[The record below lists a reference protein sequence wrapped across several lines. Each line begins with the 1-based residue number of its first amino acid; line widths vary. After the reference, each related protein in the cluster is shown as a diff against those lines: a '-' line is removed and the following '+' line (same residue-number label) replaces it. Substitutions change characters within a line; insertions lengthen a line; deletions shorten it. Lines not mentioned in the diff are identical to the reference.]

1 MSRARVDQIVNQQG
15 TGGVEFP
22 YGLEVN
28 ADQTLKIGGPVV
40 LHGGS
45 ASTVANQI
53 PKTGSNGELV
63 WGTLPNFQVNA
74 VDSGSNFGVQISDPS
89 GQFPSSQVEFVGG
102 SNVTLTRAGDQITI
116 SSSFVNTNTITTLE
130 TSGGSPV
137 SGTLT
142 LAGAGSTTIT
152 QNSSTFNISSVDT
165 TYTAGTGINLVGTEF
180 SLPQALNTSDSPTFD
195 ALTVTNGIT
204 AGSISSSGNISGTW
218 NGSVIGVDRG
228 GTGSTTASAAFL
240 ALAPSVASA
249 SAKFLT
255 TDGSSIYW
263 DNLPSTSGFTPVT
276 YQMTALDGATTN
288 NVKTRITDNGG
299 NYSEVV
305 FTTSDDITLSR
316 SGNTIT
322 IGSTNANDTVL
333 TSEQVEDIVGGMI
346 DNNANTGITVAYNDV
361 TGNMEYSVSSTAV
374 TDADTTY
381 DLTSA
386 QITGGIGLQLVPGG
400 TGQGSATDQVNIIGG
415 NNVSVLK
422 DSSTG
427 NITIAATDTNTDT
440 VTQLQVTG
448 PNTSGGSYA
457 SGSISFQASG
467 SINMVQAGQVIAIS
481 ASDTNSYV
489 NDATYNQITGA
500 LTLERTGG
508 LTDVVLPITDL
519 QTYLDNRYITIAG
532 ASDAKITS
540 ANWNTGNG
548 NLTLTAND
556 GSSPLVVN
564 LDGRYT
570 TDTGPNWYVK
580 QGSFAVAGN
589 NPGGF
594 HTNRLLLNLVR
605 DDGASDT
612 TVSIETEPLYDY
624 LDTLYAPITTVDTA
638 VSSFT
643 FSSGTLGLTV
653 SNGDS
658 YSFDLDARYVRTD
671 TYVGSASF
679 DVTNGVLQLVNSVS
693 SPSGGQNPQQ
703 YVTVDLDGRYKL
715 DTALDVAISELHFN
729 PANGQLYAERND
741 GTNTLTQSLDG
752 RYFDDVS
759 LSGTTFTFN
768 RTGGAGSKTISIPPS
783 RIDIPNNSRVL
794 FYQSSAPS
802 GYYQE
807 TSSGLNNRALRVVTG
822 NGAGLGGS
830 LNFTTAF
837 TSNKSDGA
845 TVSKGNLGTS
855 VNVNVNFGSSFG
867 LNKGNLAVTG
877 KPNAALGSGFVF
889 NVNGRPGIGNLT
901 AGGHSIS
908 TNQMSAHR
916 HMEFSSSRG
925 GQARNN
931 TNLTANRT
939 PAGGTGPGNL
949 YETYN
954 ITHAGGNPN
963 VGRSSQIGNSA
974 SHQHGLS
981 GNMNAGNL
989 SVSADD
995 PDNITTAL
1003 GNLALSGD
1011 LSYSDDLVANT
1022 NANINGFPTISAG
1035 SINMDV
1041 KYADVIIC
1049 RRDPSAP

>member
-15 TGGVEFP
+15 TGRVEFP

-40 LHGGS
+40 LYGDS
-45 ASTVANQI
+45 SSTGPNQI
-53 PKTGSNGELV
+53 PKTGNNGELV
-63 WGTLPNFQVNA
+63 WGTLPNFQVTA
-74 VDSGSNFGVQISDPS
+74 VDSGGNVGVQVSDPT
-89 GQFPSSQVEFVGG
+89 GQFSPTQVEFVGG

-116 SSSFVNTNTITTLE
+116 NSNFVNTNTITTLE

-137 SGTLT
+137 SGTLILSGT
-142 LAGAGSTTIT
+142 GGTTIT

-165 TYTAGTGINLVGTEF
+165 TYTAGTGIDLVGTEF
-180 SLPQALNTSDSPTFD
+180 SLPQALDTSDSPTFD
-195 ALTVTNGIT
+195 ALTVTNALA
-204 AGSISSSGNISGTW
+204 AGSIACSGNVTGTW
-218 NGSVIGVDRG
+218 NGNVIGIDKG
-228 GTGSTTASAAFL
+228 GTGTTTASAAFL
-240 ALAPSVASA
+240 ALAPSVAAA

-322 IGSTNANDTVL
+322 IGSTNASDTVL

-594 HTNRLLLNLVR
+594 HTNRLLLNLIR
-605 DDGASDT
+605 DDGAGDT

-643 FSSGTLGLTV
+643 FSSGTLAMTV
-653 SNGDS
+653 SNGDA
-658 YSFDLDARYVRTD
+658 YSFDLDARYVTED
-671 TYVGSASF
+671 TFVSGSTF
-679 DVTNGVLQLVNSVS
+679 DVTNGVLTITQGMNSPFGNPNP
-693 SPSGGQNPQQ
+693 PSA
-703 YVTVDLDGRYKL
+703 VTVDLDGRYKL
-715 DTALDVAISELHFN
+715 DTALDVAISTLNFN
-729 PANGQLYAERND
+729 PANGQLYAARND
-741 GTNTLTQSLDG
+741 GTNTVTESLDG

-768 RTGGAGSKTISIPPS
+768 RTNGNNKVINLNPQ
-783 RIDIPNNSRVL
+783 RIDVPNGAKLL
-794 FYQSSAPS
+794 FYNSSAPC
-802 GYYQE
+802 GYVKVT
-807 TSSGLNNRALRVVTG
+807 TSVLNNSALRVVTG
-822 NGAGLGGS
+822 TGAGTGGNTS
-830 LNFTTAF
+830 FTNIFTA
-837 TSNKSDGA
+837 SRSDGA
-845 TVSKGNLGTS
+845 SVARGNLDVGGGVDVTFGSGFAVNRGNLSLTGNPTAVLGSGFSINITGNPSPGNLKAANHAVSQNQMPSHTHSYQRATFNGRADWDDGSCSRGHQTVNTGGRGGGQGHQHNMNGNPGRGNLGTS
-855 VNVNVNFGSSFG
+855 ISGNLTSGR
-867 LNKGNLAVTG
+867 GNLAINGNPSV
-877 KPNAALGSGFVF
+877 SGD
-889 NVNGRPGIGNLT
+889 I
-901 AGGHSIS
+901 
-908 TNQMSAHR
+908 
-916 HMEFSSSRG
+916 SSSG
-925 GQARNN
+925 SSQ
-931 TNLTANRT
+931 L
-939 PAGGTGPGNL
+939 
-949 YETYN
+949 N
-954 ITHAGGNPN
+954 ITG
-963 VGRSSQIGNSA
+963 Q
-974 SHQHGLS
+974 
-981 GNMNAGNL
+981 
-989 SVSADD
+989 
-995 PDNITTAL
+995 
-1003 GNLALSGD
+1003 
-1011 LSYSDDLVANT
+1011 
-1022 NANINGFPTISAG
+1022 PTLSAG
-1035 SINMDV
+1035 SINMAV
-1041 KYADVIIC
+1041 KYVDVIIAE
-1049 RRDPSAP
+1049 RVTSAPNQCNINDGD

>member
-28 ADQTLKIGGPVV
+28 ADQTLKIGGPVE
-40 LHGGS
+40 LYGGS

-89 GQFPSSQVEFVGG
+89 GQFPSSQVEFIGG

-116 SSSFVNTNTITTLE
+116 SSSFVNTNTVTTLE
-130 TSGGSPV
+130 ASGGSPV

-142 LAGAGSTTIT
+142 LAGAGGTTIT

-180 SLPQALNTSDSPTFD
+180 SLPQPLNTSDSPTFD
-195 ALTVTNGIT
+195 TLAVTNALT

-249 SAKFLT
+249 SAKYLT

-333 TSEQVEDIVGGMI
+333 TSEQVEDIVGGMV
-346 DNNANTGITVAYNDV
+346 DNSANTGITVAYNDV

-440 VTQLQVTG
+440 VTQLQVAG

-489 NDATYNQITGA
+489 NDASYSQITGA

-519 QTYLDNRYITIAG
+519 QTFLDNRYITIAG
-532 ASDAKITS
+532 ATDAKITS
-540 ANWNTGNG
+540 ANWNTANG
-548 NLTLTAND
+548 DLSLTAND

-570 TDTGPNWYVK
+570 TDTGPNWYIK

-594 HTNRLLLNLVR
+594 HTNRLLLNLIR
-605 DDGASDT
+605 DDGQGDT
-612 TVSIETEPLYDY
+612 TVSVETEPLYDY

-643 FSSGTLGLTV
+643 FSSGTLAMTV
-653 SNGDS
+653 SNGDA
-658 YSFDLDARYVRTD
+658 YSFDLDARYVTQD
-671 TYVGSASF
+671 TFVSGSTF
-679 DVTNGVLQLVNSVS
+679 DVTNGVLTITQGMNSPFGNPNPPSAVS
-693 SPSGGQNPQQ
+693 
-703 YVTVDLDGRYKL
+703 VDLDGRYKL
-715 DTALDVAISELHFN
+715 DSAQDVAISTLEWN
-729 PANGQLYAERND
+729 PANGQLYANRND
-741 GTNTLTQSLDG
+741 GTNTPTESLDG

-759 LSGTTFTFN
+759 LSGTTFTFS
-768 RTGGAGSKTISIPPS
+768 RTGGNNTVINLTPQ
-783 RIDIPNNSRVL
+783 RIDVPNGAKMLFYNASAPCGYVKITTTVLNNS
-794 FYQSSAPS
+794 
-802 GYYQE
+802 
-807 TSSGLNNRALRVVTG
+807 ALRVVTG
-822 NGAGLGGS
+822 TGAGTGGNTS
-830 LNFTTAF
+830 FTNIFTA
-837 TSNKSDGA
+837 TRTDGA
-845 TVSKGNLGTS
+845 SASKGNLDVGGGVDVVFGSGFS
-855 VNVNVNFGSSFG
+855 VNR
-867 LNKGNLAVTG
+867 GNLALNGNPTAV
-877 KPNAALGSGFVF
+877 LGSGFAI
-889 NVNGRPGIGNLT
+889 NITGNPDKGNLKT
-901 AGGHSIS
+901 GNHTIS
-908 TNQMSAHR
+908 TNEMPSHTHSYQRASFNGRADWDDG
-916 HMEFSSSRG
+916 SCSRG
-925 GQARNN
+925 YNN
-931 TNLTANRT
+931 ANT
-939 PAGGTGPGNL
+939 GGKGGSQGHQHNNMSGNPGRGNL
-949 YETYN
+949 GTN
-954 ITHAGGNPN
+954 ISGDITS
-963 VGRSSQIGNSA
+963 GR
-974 SHQHGLS
+974 
-981 GNMNAGNL
+981 
-989 SVSADD
+989 
-995 PDNITTAL
+995 
-1003 GNLALSGD
+1003 GNLA
-1011 LSYSDDLVANT
+1011 
-1022 NANINGFPTISAG
+1022 INGNPSYTGDISSSGSSSLNITGAPGFSAG
-1035 SINMDV
+1035 SLNMAV
-1041 KYADVIIC
+1041 KYVDVIIAE
-1049 RRDPSAP
+1049 RVTSAPGQCNINNGD

>member
-22 YGLEVN
+22 YGLEIN
-28 ADQTLKIGGPVV
+28 ADQTLKIGGPVE

-53 PKTGSNGELV
+53 PKTGNNGELV

-137 SGTLT
+137 SGTLI
-142 LAGAGSTTIT
+142 LAGAGGTTIT

-180 SLPQALNTSDSPTFD
+180 SLPQALDTSDSPTFD
-195 ALTVTNGIT
+195 ALTVTNALA
-204 AGSISSSGNISGTW
+204 AGSIACSGNVTGTW
-218 NGSVIGVDRG
+218 NGNVIGIDKG
-228 GTGSTTASAAFL
+228 GTGTTTASAAFL

-322 IGSTNANDTVL
+322 IGSTNASDTVL

-415 NNVSVLK
+415 NNVTVQK
-422 DSSTG
+422 DTGNG

-489 NDATYNQITGA
+489 NDASYSQITGA

-519 QTYLDNRYITIAG
+519 QTYLG
-532 ASDAKITS
+532 
-540 ANWNTGNG
+540 
-548 NLTLTAND
+548 
-556 GSSPLVVN
+556 
-564 LDGRYT
+564 
-570 TDTGPNWYVK
+570 
-580 QGSFAVAGN
+580 
-589 NPGGF
+589 
-594 HTNRLLLNLVR
+594 
-605 DDGASDT
+605 
-612 TVSIETEPLYDY
+612 
-624 LDTLYAPITTVDTA
+624 
-638 VSSFT
+638 
-643 FSSGTLGLTV
+643 
-653 SNGDS
+653 
-658 YSFDLDARYVRTD
+658 
-671 TYVGSASF
+671 
-679 DVTNGVLQLVNSVS
+679 
-693 SPSGGQNPQQ
+693 
-703 YVTVDLDGRYKL
+703 
-715 DTALDVAISELHFN
+715 
-729 PANGQLYAERND
+729 
-741 GTNTLTQSLDG
+741 
-752 RYFDDVS
+752 
-759 LSGTTFTFN
+759 
-768 RTGGAGSKTISIPPS
+768 
-783 RIDIPNNSRVL
+783 
-794 FYQSSAPS
+794 
-802 GYYQE
+802 
-807 TSSGLNNRALRVVTG
+807 
-822 NGAGLGGS
+822 
-830 LNFTTAF
+830 
-837 TSNKSDGA
+837 
-845 TVSKGNLGTS
+845 
-855 VNVNVNFGSSFG
+855 
-867 LNKGNLAVTG
+867 
-877 KPNAALGSGFVF
+877 
-889 NVNGRPGIGNLT
+889 
-901 AGGHSIS
+901 
-908 TNQMSAHR
+908 
-916 HMEFSSSRG
+916 
-925 GQARNN
+925 
-931 TNLTANRT
+931 
-939 PAGGTGPGNL
+939 
-949 YETYN
+949 
-954 ITHAGGNPN
+954 
-963 VGRSSQIGNSA
+963 
-974 SHQHGLS
+974 
-981 GNMNAGNL
+981 
-989 SVSADD
+989 
-995 PDNITTAL
+995 
-1003 GNLALSGD
+1003 
-1011 LSYSDDLVANT
+1011 
-1022 NANINGFPTISAG
+1022 
-1035 SINMDV
+1035 
-1041 KYADVIIC
+1041 C
-1049 RRDPSAP
+1049 

>member
-28 ADQTLKIGGPVV
+28 ADQTLKIGGPVE

-53 PKTGSNGELV
+53 PKTGNNGELV

-116 SSSFVNTNTITTLE
+116 SSSFVNTNTVTTLE
-130 TSGGSPV
+130 TSGNSPV
-137 SGTLT
+137 SGTLI
-142 LAGAGSTTIT
+142 LAGAGGTTIT

-165 TYTAGTGINLVGTEF
+165 TYTAGTGISLVGTEF
-180 SLPQALNTSDSPTFD
+180 SLPQALDTSDSPTFD
-195 ALTVTNGIT
+195 ALTVTNALA
-204 AGSISSSGNISGTW
+204 AGSIACSGNVTGTW
-218 NGSVIGVDRG
+218 NGNVIGIDKG
-228 GTGSTTASAAFL
+228 GTGTTTASAAFL
-240 ALAPSVASA
+240 ALAPSVAAA

-322 IGSTNANDTVL
+322 IGSTNASDTVL

-415 NNVSVLK
+415 NNVTVQK
-422 DSSTG
+422 DTGNG

-489 NDATYNQITGA
+489 NDASYSQITGA

-519 QTYLDNRYITIAG
+519 QTYLDARYVTVAG

-540 ANWNTGNG
+540 ANWNTANG
-548 NLTLTAND
+548 DLTLTAND
-556 GSSPLVVN
+556 GSAPLVVN

-570 TDTGPNWYVK
+570 TDTGPNWYIK
-580 QGSFAVAGN
+580 SGAFAAAGN
-589 NPGGF
+589 NPAGY
-594 HTNRLLLNLVR
+594 HTNRFILNLVR
-605 DDGASDT
+605 EEGAGDT
-612 TVSIETEPLYDY
+612 TFAIETEPLYDY

-643 FSSGTLGLTV
+643 FSNGTMNMTV

-658 YSFDLDARYVRTD
+658 YSFDLDARYVKQD
-671 TYVGSASF
+671 TYIGSATF
-679 DVTNGVLQLVNSVS
+679 DVTNGVLTIDNTVNI
-693 SPSGGQNPQQ
+693 PSGQSSNVPSS
-703 YVTVDLDGRYKL
+703 VTVDLDGRYKL
-715 DTALDVAISELHFN
+715 DSALDIAINQLHFN
-729 PANGQLYAERND
+729 PANGQLYAEKND
-741 GTNTLTQSLDG
+741 GSNTTTESLDG
-752 RYFDDVS
+752 RYIDDVS
-759 LSGTTFTFN
+759 INGSTLTFN
-768 RTGGAGSKTISIPPS
+768 RTNGNSTTIALAPQRTDVPNGA
-783 RIDIPNNSRVL
+783 RIV
-794 FYQSSAPS
+794 FYMASAPTGYQQVS
-802 GYYQE
+802 G
-807 TSSGLNNRALRVVTG
+807 SFNNGALRVVTG
-822 NGAGLGGS
+822 TGGGTGGS
-830 LNFTTAF
+830 MSF
-837 TSNKSDGA
+837 TSAFAMGRTDNASV
-845 TVSKGNLGTS
+845 TQGNLGVS
-855 VNVNVNFGSSFG
+855 GNVSANFGSGFSV
-867 LNKGNLAVTG
+867 NKGNLALNG
-877 KPNAALGSGFVF
+877 NPNASLGSGFSF
-889 NVNGRPGIGNLT
+889 TVNGSPGKGNLFT
-901 AGGHSIS
+901 GHHGLTEGELASHAHQYQRANFNGRADWDDGSCSRSHSYIASGNTGG
-908 TNQMSAHR
+908 NQGHTHFVNGEPSVGNLGVSAVDPTDI
-916 HMEFSSSRG
+916 SSSRG
-925 GQARNN
+925 DMEINGNPQVS
-931 TNLTANRT
+931 
-939 PAGGTGPGNL
+939 GGITTSTSL
-949 YETYN
+949 N
-954 ITHAGGNPN
+954 ITG
-963 VGRSSQIGNSA
+963 S
-974 SHQHGLS
+974 
-981 GNMNAGNL
+981 
-989 SVSADD
+989 
-995 PDNITTAL
+995 
-1003 GNLALSGD
+1003 
-1011 LSYSDDLVANT
+1011 
-1022 NANINGFPTISAG
+1022 PTLSAG
-1035 SINMDV
+1035 SINMNV
-1041 KYADVIIC
+1041 KYIDVIIC
-1049 RRDPSAP
+1049 ERNVSLDP

>member
-22 YGLEVN
+22 YGLEIN

-180 SLPQALNTSDSPTFD
+180 SLPQPLNTSDSPTFD
-195 ALTVTNGIT
+195 TLAVTNALT

-276 YQMTALDGATTN
+276 YQMTALDGASTN
-288 NVKTRITDNGG
+288 NVKTRITDNSG

-346 DNNANTGITVAYNDV
+346 DNSANTGITVAYNDV

-500 LTLERTGG
+500 LTLERSGG

-540 ANWNTGNG
+540 ANWNTANG
-548 NLTLTAND
+548 DLTLTAND

-643 FSSGTLGLTV
+643 FSSGTLAMTV
-653 SNGDS
+653 SNGDA
-658 YSFDLDARYVRTD
+658 YSFDLDSRYVTQD
-671 TYVGSASF
+671 TFVSGSTF
-679 DVTNGVLQLVNSVS
+679 DVTNGVLTITQGMNSPFGNPNP
-693 SPSGGQNPQQ
+693 PSA
-703 YVTVDLDGRYKL
+703 VTVDLDGRYKL
-715 DTALDVAISELHFN
+715 DTALDVAISTLNFN
-729 PANGQLYAERND
+729 PANGQLYAARND
-741 GTNTLTQSLDG
+741 GTNTVTESLDG

-759 LSGTTFTFN
+759 LNGTTFTFN
-768 RTGGAGSKTISIPPS
+768 RTNGNNKVINLNPQ
-783 RIDIPNNSRVL
+783 RIDVPNGAKLL
-794 FYQSSAPS
+794 FYNSSAPC
-802 GYYQE
+802 GYVKV
-807 TSSGLNNRALRVVTG
+807 TSSVLNNSALRIVTG
-822 NGAGLGGS
+822 TGAGTGGNTS
-830 LNFTTAF
+830 FTNVFTANR
-837 TSNKSDGA
+837 TDNA
-845 TVSKGNLGTS
+845 TVNSGNLDVGGG
-855 VNVNVNFGSSFG
+855 VDVVFGSGFSV
-867 LNKGNLAVTG
+867 NKGNLALNGSPT
-877 KPNAALGSGFVF
+877 ATLGSGFAININGAPGKGNLFTGHHAVSVGETAHHAHNYQRATF
-889 NVNGRPGIGNLT
+889 NGRADWDDGSCSRGYQGVNTAGEGGNQGHTHNVNGVPDKGNLG
-901 AGGHSIS
+901 ASASGDIS
-908 TNQMSAHR
+908 A
-916 HMEFSSSRG
+916 
-925 GQARNN
+925 
-931 TNLTANRT
+931 
-939 PAGGTGPGNL
+939 GPGNL
-949 YETYN
+949 AINGNPAYSGDISSSGSSQLN
-954 ITHAGGNPN
+954 ITGTP
-963 VGRSSQIGNSA
+963 
-974 SHQHGLS
+974 
-981 GNMNAGNL
+981 
-989 SVSADD
+989 
-995 PDNITTAL
+995 
-1003 GNLALSGD
+1003 
-1011 LSYSDDLVANT
+1011 
-1022 NANINGFPTISAG
+1022 GFSAG
-1035 SINMDV
+1035 SINMAV
-1041 KYADVIIC
+1041 KYVDVIIATRSTSSPNQC
-1049 RRDPSAP
+1049 NINAGD

>member
-28 ADQTLKIGGPVV
+28 ADQTLKIGGPVE

-53 PKTGSNGELV
+53 PKTGNNGELV

-137 SGTLT
+137 SGTLILSGT
-142 LAGAGSTTIT
+142 GGTTIT

-165 TYTAGTGINLVGTEF
+165 TYTAGTGIDLVGTEF
-180 SLPQALNTSDSPTFD
+180 SLPQALDTSDSPTFD
-195 ALTVTNGIT
+195 ALTVTNALA
-204 AGSISSSGNISGTW
+204 AGSIACSGNVTGTW
-218 NGSVIGVDRG
+218 NGNVIGIDKG

-276 YQMTALDGATTN
+276 YQMTALDGATSN

-322 IGSTNANDTVL
+322 IGSTNASDTVL

-415 NNVSVLK
+415 NNVTVQK
-422 DSSTG
+422 DTGNG

-594 HTNRLLLNLVR
+594 HTNRLLLNLIR
-605 DDGASDT
+605 DDGAGDT

-643 FSSGTLGLTV
+643 FSSGTLAMTV
-653 SNGDS
+653 SNGDA
-658 YSFDLDARYVRTD
+658 YSFDLDARYVTQD
-671 TYVGSASF
+671 TFVSGSTF
-679 DVTNGVLQLVNSVS
+679 DVTNGVLTITQGMNSPFGNPNP
-693 SPSGGQNPQQ
+693 PSA
-703 YVTVDLDGRYKL
+703 VTVDLDGRYKL
-715 DTALDVAISELHFN
+715 DTALDVAISTLNFN
-729 PANGQLYAERND
+729 PANGQLYAARND
-741 GTNTLTQSLDG
+741 GTNTVTESLDG

-768 RTGGAGSKTISIPPS
+768 RTNGNNKVINLNPQ
-783 RIDIPNNSRVL
+783 RIDVPNGAKLL
-794 FYQSSAPS
+794 FYNSSAPC
-802 GYYQE
+802 GYVKVT
-807 TSSGLNNRALRVVTG
+807 TSVLNNSALRVVTG
-822 NGAGLGGS
+822 TGAGTGGNTS
-830 LNFTTAF
+830 FTNIFTASR
-837 TSNKSDGA
+837 TDGA
-845 TVSKGNLGTS
+845 SVARGNLDVGGGVDVVFGSGFAVNRGNLSLTGNPTATLGSGFSINITGNPSPGNLKAANHAVSQNQMPSHTHSYQRATFNGRADWDDGSCSRGHQTVNTGGRGGGQGHQHNMNGNPGRGNLGTS
-855 VNVNVNFGSSFG
+855 ISGDITSG
-867 LNKGNLAVTG
+867 RGNLAINGNPSV
-877 KPNAALGSGFVF
+877 SGD
-889 NVNGRPGIGNLT
+889 I
-901 AGGHSIS
+901 
-908 TNQMSAHR
+908 
-916 HMEFSSSRG
+916 SSSG
-925 GQARNN
+925 SSQ
-931 TNLTANRT
+931 L
-939 PAGGTGPGNL
+939 
-949 YETYN
+949 N
-954 ITHAGGNPN
+954 ITG
-963 VGRSSQIGNSA
+963 Q
-974 SHQHGLS
+974 
-981 GNMNAGNL
+981 
-989 SVSADD
+989 
-995 PDNITTAL
+995 
-1003 GNLALSGD
+1003 
-1011 LSYSDDLVANT
+1011 
-1022 NANINGFPTISAG
+1022 PTLSAG
-1035 SINMDV
+1035 SINMAV
-1041 KYADVIIC
+1041 KYVDVIIAE
-1049 RRDPSAP
+1049 RVTSAPNQCNINDGD

>member
-15 TGGVEFP
+15 TGRVEFP

-40 LHGGS
+40 LYGDS
-45 ASTVANQI
+45 SSTGPNQI
-53 PKTGSNGELV
+53 PKTGNNGELV
-63 WGTLPNFQVNA
+63 WGTLPNFQVTA
-74 VDSGSNFGVQISDPS
+74 VDSGGNVGVQVSDPT
-89 GQFPSSQVEFVGG
+89 GQFSPTQVEFVGG

-116 SSSFVNTNTITTLE
+116 NSSFVNTNTITTLE

-137 SGTLT
+137 SGTLI
-142 LAGAGSTTIT
+142 LAGAGGTTIT

-195 ALTVTNGIT
+195 ALTVTNALA
-204 AGSISSSGNISGTW
+204 AGSIACSGNVTGTW
-218 NGSVIGVDRG
+218 NGDVIGIDKG
-228 GTGSTTASAAFL
+228 GTGTTTASAAFL
-240 ALAPSVASA
+240 ALAPSVTSA

-263 DNLPSTSGFTPVT
+263 DNLPSTSGFVPVT

-288 NVKTRITDNGG
+288 SVKTRITDNGG

-333 TSEQVEDIVGGMI
+333 TSEEVEDIVGGMI

-361 TGNMEYSVSSTAV
+361 TGNIEYSVSSTAV

-386 QITGGIGLQLVPGG
+386 QITGGVGLQLIPGG
-400 TGQGSATDQVNIIGG
+400 TGQGSATDQVNIVGG
-415 NNVSVLK
+415 NNVSVQR
-422 DSSTG
+422 DSSSG
-427 NITIAATDTNTDT
+427 NITISSTDTDTNT
-440 VTQLQVTG
+440 VTQLQVSG
-448 PNTSGGSYA
+448 PNTTGGSYA
-457 SGSISFQASG
+457 SGNISFQASG
-467 SINMVQAGQVIAIS
+467 SINMVQAGQVIAI
-481 ASDTNSYV
+481 AATDTNSYV
-489 NDATYNQITGA
+489 NDASYNQLTGA
-500 LTLERTGG
+500 LTLGRSDS
-508 LTDVVLPITDL
+508 LSDIVLPITDL
-519 QTYLDNRYITIAG
+519 QTYMDNRYVTIVG

-540 ANWNTGNG
+540 ASWDTANG
-548 NLTLTAND
+548 DLTLTAND
-556 GSSPLVVN
+556 GSAPLVVN

-570 TDTGPNWYVK
+570 TDTGPNWYIK
-580 QGSFAVAGN
+580 QGSFGQAAN
-589 NPGGF
+589 NPAGYHPG
-594 HTNRLLLNLVR
+594 RQILSLVR
-605 DDGASDT
+605 EEGAGDT
-612 TVSIETEPLYDY
+612 TFTIETEPLYDY

-715 DTALDVAISELHFN
+715 DTALDVAISQLHFN

-741 GTNTLTQSLDG
+741 GTNTTTESLDG
-752 RYFDDVS
+752 RYFNDVS
-759 LSGTTFTFN
+759 LSGNTFTFN
-768 RTGGAGSKTISIPPS
+768 RTGGSGNKTISIPPS

-822 NGAGLGGS
+822 NGAGLGGTMA
-830 LNFTTAF
+830 FTTAF
-837 TSNKSDGA
+837 ASSRSDGA
-845 TVSKGNLGTS
+845 TVARGNLDVST
-855 VNVNVNFGSSFG
+855 NVNVNFGSNFG

-889 NVNGRPGIGNLT
+889 NVNGRPGIGNLN
-901 AGGHSIS
+901 AGSHAIS

-963 VGRSSQIGNSA
+963 VGRSSQIGNSQ
-974 SHQHGLS
+974 SHEHGIS
-981 GNMNAGNL
+981 GQMTAGNL

-1003 GNLALSGD
+1003 GNLALTGD
-1011 LSYSDDLVANT
+1011 LSYVDDIVANT
-1022 NANINGFPTISAG
+1022 NSTMSGFPTISAG